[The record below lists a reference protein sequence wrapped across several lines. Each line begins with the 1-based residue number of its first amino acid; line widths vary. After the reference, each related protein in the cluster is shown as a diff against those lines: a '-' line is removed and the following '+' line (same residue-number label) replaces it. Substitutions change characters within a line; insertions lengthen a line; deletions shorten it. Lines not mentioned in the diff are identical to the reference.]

1 MVRQYNETQR
11 IFFVVFRSLEIGDYS
26 DLSTFLWISRVNK
39 REKKKKT
46 QSKRPERKKKGRLE
60 NERNMITWIYK
71 YTKPIFGK
79 AFRFLFQVVRISRWT
94 MPYNGFIM
102 TPSCEEI
109 YFLIRRIREATE
121 TKTEDI
127 YFCLNSLSCLWS
139 RNVATDFR
147 HEEEK
152 HCRINPFSLAIVVF
166 SVIYIAIGTCND
178 FCNF

>member
-11 IFFVVFRSLEIGDYS
+11 ILFVVFRSLEIGDYS
-26 DLSTFLWISRVNK
+26 DLSTFLWISRVKK
-39 REKKKKT
+39 REKKK
-46 QSKRPERKKKGRLE
+46 RNPRDPNGKKKGWLE
-60 NERNMITWIYK
+60 NERNMIIWIYK
-71 YTKPIFGK
+71 YAKPIFGK

-109 YFLIRRIREATE
+109 YFLIRLIREATE

-166 SVIYIAIGTCND
+166 QLYT
-178 FCNF
+178 